1 MNQALKLCHR
11 MMEENAGDRTLFILL
26 SELEDELTNMIS
38 EDERKQERIEE
49 LEEEKTLAAKYG
61 A

>member
-1 MNQALKLCHR
+1 MNQALKLCHQ
-11 MMEENAGDRTLFILL
+11 MMEENVGNRTLFLQL
-26 SELEDELTNMIS
+26 VELEDELTNMIS

-49 LEEEKTLAAKYG
+49 LEESEMLAAKYG

>member
-1 MNQALKLCHR
+1 MSQALKLCHR
-11 MMEENAGDRTLFILL
+11 MMEENAGNRTLFLQL
-26 SELEDELTNMIS
+26 VELEDELTNMIS

-49 LEEEKTLAAKYG
+49 LEESETLAAKYG